1 MISTAEQL
9 VSQLMNIML
18 NLQANA
24 SGDDST
30 SDSDDSS
37 SSASSTQQASGRI
50 GQGGS
55 QSDMIAAMDTNGD
68 GSITEA
74 EFVAAR
80 PSDVSEDQATSLFK
94 SFDTSDTG
102 SLTTD
107 QLASAMQA
115 NRQPPAPPSG
125 ETPDDSQISSMFSAM
140 DTDGNGSVSEAE
152 FVAARPSDVSEDQA
166 TNMFDSLDTSGSGSL
181 TESQF
186 ETAMKAGPPPAPD
199 FSSLFSSNYQDDTT
213 TSDLL
218 TV

>member
-24 SGDDST
+24 SGDDSS

-37 SSASSTQQASGRI
+37 SSTSSTQQSG

-55 QSDMIAAMDTNGD
+55 QSNMIAAMDTNGD

-80 PSDVSEDQATSLFK
+80 PSDVSEDQATALFK
-94 SFDTSDTG
+94 SFDTSNSG

-107 QLASAMQA
+107 QLASAMQS
-115 NRQPPAPPSG
+115 NGQPPAPPSG
-125 ETPDDSQISSMFSAM
+125 ETPDDSQISSMFTAM
-140 DTDGNGSVSEAE
+140 DADGDGSVSEAE